1 MFKIFYLKNILYFS
15 DIKQRFL
22 NVTHRQ
28 MLTHRSSQN
37 AQATFIHWGGQA
49 ERIKNSLE
57 TGQPTTL
64 QERRQY
70 YAITTSAATASLDD
84 KQDGKI
90 PQSLGSGL
98 GMRKTKN
105 ICRLNGNLCCHS
117 LFLFFLLPCIP
128 QSSVPYF
135 SSSSMESSRE
145 RKAGGGEYQRTTEPS
160 NETWLLWLQTWR
172 GFRELLH
179 LKHCLMLLGC

>member
-1 MFKIFYLKNILYFS
+1 MSPIGRWWPTDQAKM
-15 DIKQRFL
+15 
-22 NVTHRQ
+22 HRQ
-28 MLTHRSSQN
+28 HVYY
-37 AQATFIHWGGQA
+37 WGGQA
-49 ERIKNSLE
+49 EWIKNSLE

-70 YAITTSAATASLDD
+70 YAITTSTATASLDN
-84 KQDGKI
+84 KQDCKI

-117 LFLFFLLPCIP
+117 LSLFFLLPCIP

-135 SSSSMESSRE
+135 SSSSTESSGKRE
-145 RKAGGGEYQRTTEPS
+145 GGKNIKEQNP
-160 NETWLLWLQTWR
+160 QMKP
-172 GFRELLH
+172 GFYDC
-179 LKHCLMLLGC
+179 KHEEAFENYFT

>member
-49 ERIKNSLE
+49 ETIKNSLE
-57 TGQPTTL
+57 AGQPTTL

-70 YAITTSAATASLDD
+70 YAITTSAATASLDN

-145 RKAGGGEYQRTTEPS
+145 RKGGENIKGRQNP
-160 NETWLLWLQTWR
+160 QTKP
-172 GFRELLH
+172 GFYDC
-179 LKHCLMLLGC
+179 KHEEAFENYFT

>member
-1 MFKIFYLKNILYFS
+1 M
-15 DIKQRFL
+15 
-22 NVTHRQ
+22 
-28 MLTHRSSQN
+28 
-37 AQATFIHWGGQA
+37 
-49 ERIKNSLE
+49 KNSLE

-64 QERRQY
+64 QEGRQCH
-70 YAITTSAATASLDD
+70 AITTSAATASVGN
-84 KQDGKI
+84 KQGCKI

-98 GMRKTKN
+98 GVRKTKS

-145 RKAGGGEYQRTTEPS
+145 RKGGKDIKGRQNP
-160 NETWLLWLQTWR
+160 QTKP
-172 GFRELLH
+172 GFYDCEH
-179 LKHCLMLLGC
+179 EEAFENYFT